1 MRKNKHNI
9 KSETSQGN
17 SCERARSMLTMQC
30 AEIIQSVDNTKSRKR
45 TAKINNCP
53 PNFKIFQ
60 FIHVK
65 CHKASKILD
74 QMYDGR
80 SRSKT
85 KDVCSSLYV
94 SQTLKGTNEIKNMPP
109 NCVGE
114 IFLYV
119 SQTPRSV
126 NVMSISSLY
135 VSRTPKGANV
145 ID

>member
-1 MRKNKHNI
+1 
-9 KSETSQGN
+9 
-17 SCERARSMLTMQC
+17 MQC
-30 AEIIQSVDNTKSRKR
+30 AEIIQSVDNIKSRKR
-45 TAKINNCP
+45 TAKINNWP

-60 FIHVK
+60 YIHVK

-74 QMYDGR
+74 QIYDGR

-135 VSRTPKGANV
+135 VSQTPKGANV

>member
-1 MRKNKHNI
+1 
-9 KSETSQGN
+9 
-17 SCERARSMLTMQC
+17 MQC
-30 AEIIQSVDNTKSRKR
+30 AEIIQSVDNIKSRKR
-45 TAKINNCP
+45 TAKINNWP

-60 FIHVK
+60 YIHVK

-85 KDVCSSLYV
+85 KDVCSSFYV

-109 NCVGE
+109 KCFGE
-114 IFLYV
+114 ILEV

-135 VSRTPKGANV
+135 VSETPKGANV